1 MTRGLSKCR
10 VTLSKVSALQALQ
23 KVYGVEEI
31 WCYNCITS
39 PPFFTHLG
47 TPAEGTS
54 SQNVADN
61 NVRNTEKSLVII
73 WDGLTSEERERAV
86 EWMATSQSWVLWRQ
100 QGSLPNAKDDRNSV

>member
-1 MTRGLSKCR
+1 M
-10 VTLSKVSALQALQ
+10 
-23 KVYGVEEI
+23 YGVEEI
-31 WCYNCITS
+31 WCYTCITS

-54 SQNVADN
+54 SQTVADN

-73 WDGLTSEERERAV
+73 WDGLTSEEREKAV